1 MKRHLSINLLTSRV
15 FWESM
20 PLIITEIAKREHYLS
35 IFDDRHMPA
44 LEGLLDCD
52 VLIDMSAITD
62 VEFYEKLKTECLQ
75 RQANGQKIPLMVDS
89 PEAVMNSMDKR
100 KTHALMP
107 DLVPESY
114 NLDGVNNESMIA
126 KFFDDEYLLIKD
138 PFGWQARGIDRLSP
152 KAALDK
158 YRVSK
163 GLIVQKYIPFTDGV
177 GRVLTLN
184 HASDFEIMCAYL
196 RVPDSWRTGEGT
208 ESQYKLVE
216 IDEKLRDFAKSAA
229 IRSGLYLNGID
240 YIYKDGKYVL
250 LEVNA
255 AAGLRDPY
263 DEFKIDTPK
272 IFLDHI
278 ERNSRVALGD

>member
-1 MKRHLSINLLTSRV
+1 MKRRISINLITSKV

-20 PLIITEIAKREHYLS
+20 PIIIAEIVKREHYLS
-35 IFDDRHMPA
+35 IFDDKHMPA
-44 LEGLLDCD
+44 LDGLFDCD

-62 VEFYEKLKTECLQ
+62 VDFYEKLQTEYARRKKFHQ
-75 RQANGQKIPLMVDS
+75 NVPLMVDS
-89 PEAVMNSMDKR
+89 PDAVMNSMDKR

-114 NLDGVNNESMIA
+114 NLDGVNNESIIA
-126 KFFDDEYLLIKD
+126 KFSDDEYLLIKD

-152 KAALDK
+152 RAALEK

-184 HASDFEIMCAYL
+184 YTSDFEIICAYL
-196 RVPDSWRTGEGT
+196 RIPDSWRTGEGT

-216 IDEKLRDFAKSAA
+216 IDEKLRDFAKGAA

-240 YIYKDGKYVL
+240 YLYKDGAYVL

-255 AAGLRDPY
+255 APGLRDPY
-263 DEFKIDTPK
+263 DEFEIDTPK

-278 ERNSRVALGD
+278 ERNTRLVSGD